1 MMDNFESTNGANKD
15 IWHVQLSSGEIR
27 VMSLEQLDEAF
38 HDGVVSENTFIYQA
52 GMNDWIRLGALAG
65 LEGDEESSTP
75 ESGDA
80 VTIPMP
86 PPPHPIVL
94 DVTPAAH
101 VLSATPAAI
110 SMAPPSLAAAALA
123 SNAAMGPNSFAPLAT
138 DKPDLEFDTDAS
150 FRRKSSRG

>member
-65 LEGDEESSTP
+65 LEGEEESSTP
-75 ESGDA
+75 VSEDA

-94 DVTPAAH
+94 DVTPPGH
-101 VLSATPAAI
+101 VLSAAPAQLGAI
-110 SMAPPSLAAAALA
+110 SMAPPPSFAAAALT
-123 SNAAMGPNSFAPLAT
+123 SNAAVAPNSFAPLAS
-138 DKPDLEFDTDAS
+138 DKP
-150 FRRKSSRG
+150 